1 MRSNGKDEI
10 QMLSGRVLIADD
22 DPQFRDLLVRLAE
35 KMELSVLEVEDGNE
49 PMETLEGEQFDLIV
63 SDRYMPGHTGLEVIQ
78 KAQENDPEIRHIL
91 LTASATVERRIG
103 WTLV

>member
-35 KMELSVLEVEDGNE
+35 KMELSVLEVEVGNE
-49 PMETLEGEQFDLIV
+49 PMETLERERFDLIV
-63 SDRYMPGHTGLEVIQ
+63 FDRCMPGHTGLEVIQ
-78 KAQENDPEIRHIL
+78 KAQEKSPEIRRIL
-91 LTASATVERRIG
+91 LTASATVERSIG
-103 WTLV
+103 WPLV